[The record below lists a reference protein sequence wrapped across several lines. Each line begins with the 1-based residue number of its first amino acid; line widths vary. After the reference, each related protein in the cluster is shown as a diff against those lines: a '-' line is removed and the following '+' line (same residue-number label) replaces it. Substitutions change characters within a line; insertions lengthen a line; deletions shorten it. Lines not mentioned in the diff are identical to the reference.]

1 MRKKIRKK
9 IFLAIFLLSILT
21 IGNAYAIE
29 NGVTIPL
36 VADIMTDNGETGA
49 ILGAQV
55 IVTNGTGHVFVDT
68 NPYTQVDLQ
77 GSARIAAMVA
87 SDVLGVDEKSYDF
100 YYVIDIG
107 SPIIGGPSAGGAL
120 TVATIAAMNKW
131 EIKPGVVMTG
141 MIDPDETIGP
151 VGGIP
156 FKLEAAATKNTSLFL
171 VPQGQ
176 LVVNIINTTT
186 INRGSITASSTTED
200 TVDLVALGK
209 KLNIDVKEVSTIQ
222 DAVLEF
228 TGHDISKPSLNK
240 TVFTSNYLSLLEPLA
255 TQLQNE
261 SKNMY
266 KDVTFM
272 PNNSFIKN
280 AENLQN
286 GADNLINDKKYYA
299 ATSLYFESMINILT
313 AQWSYGYDQAQNKE
327 QYLANLTK
335 IVEEQIQNSENDLNK
350 FKSNGISDVE
360 VIGAAESRIMIA
372 NNTLENAKNLENSKM
387 LSENSKMLSKNP
399 NDMIAALAFA
409 HERARTAQWWLT
421 LAAPSGKII
430 PEDML
435 KDRSGWYLG
444 QAQSIGTYVQALLA
458 ESGNNHA
465 TVGDMTLA
473 QKEIDRGY
481 YSGAIFDSLQAISR
495 LGTIIG
501 LAGIKDPSIRIN
513 QSADSAQTAI
523 NEVRSKDIEPTLAVS
538 AFEFAGTMTNPFEKI
553 SQYSYAKM
561 VAKTTESLYSR
572 ALVNNQTITKPE
584 FVISNTTT
592 VPAPIPTQKAPA
604 FEGIVLLAT
613 ILLIRRLKK

>member
-1 MRKKIRKK
+1 MRKK
-9 IFLAIFLLSILT
+9 IFLAIFWLSILA
-21 IGNAYAIE
+21 IGNVYALE

-36 VADIMTDNGETGA
+36 VADRMSDQGEEGT
-49 ILGAQV
+49 ILSAQV

-156 FKLEAAATKNTSLFL
+156 FKLEAAVTKNTSLFL

-176 LVVNIINTTT
+176 LIVNIANTTT
-186 INRGSITASSTTED
+186 IRRGPIITSSMTED
-200 TVDLVALGK
+200 VVDLVALGK

-228 TGHDISKPSLNK
+228 TGHDISKPFINK
-240 TVFTSNYLSLLEPLA
+240 TVFTSNYLNLLEPLA
-255 TQLQNE
+255 IQLKNE

-266 KDVTFM
+266 KDTVSITD
-272 PNNSFIKN
+272 NNLIKN

-286 GADNLINDKKYYA
+286 RADDLVNNKKYYA
-299 ATSLYFESMINILT
+299 ATSLYFESMINIL
-313 AQWSYGYDQAQNKE
+313 AAKWGYEYDHTKNKE
-327 QYLANLTK
+327 QYLADLTK
-335 IVEEQIQNSENDLNK
+335 NVEEQIQNSEKDLNK

-360 VIGAAESRIMIA
+360 VIGAAESRIVLA
-372 NNTLENAKNLENSKM
+372 SNTLENAKNL
-387 LSENSKMLSKNP
+387 KNT
-399 NDMIAALAFA
+399 NDIISALAFA

-421 LAAPSGKII
+421 LAVPSGKII
-430 PEDML
+430 PEDIL

-458 ESGNNHA
+458 ESGGDHI
-465 TVGDMTLA
+465 TIGDMTLA

-481 YSGAIFDSLQAISR
+481 YSGAIFDSLQVISR
-495 LGTIIG
+495 FSTVIG
-501 LAGIKDPSIRIN
+501 LAGIKDPSPRIN
-513 QSADSAQTAI
+513 QSADSAQAVI
-523 NEVRSKDIEPTLAVS
+523 NEVRSKGIEPTLAVS
-538 AFEFAGTMTNPFEKI
+538 AYEYGGILTNPYDKI
-553 SQYSYAKM
+553 SQYSYAKS
-561 VAKTTESLYSR
+561 VAKITESLYSR
-572 ALVNNQTITKPE
+572 ALVSNQTVTKPE
-584 FVISNTTT
+584 IVISKTT
-592 VPAPIPTQKAPA
+592 PIPTQKAPA
-604 FEGIVLLAT
+604 FEGIALLIA
-613 ILLIRRLKK
+613 ILLIRKLEK

>member
-1 MRKKIRKK
+1 MGKKICLV
-9 IFLAIFLLSILT
+9 ILLSIAIFSILT
-21 IGNAYAIE
+21 IGNVNALE
-29 NGVTIPL
+29 SGVTIPL
-36 VADIMTDNGETGA
+36 VADRMSDNGETGA
-49 ILGAQV
+49 ILSAQV

-120 TVATIAAMNKW
+120 TVATIAAMNNWK
-131 EIKPGVVMTG
+131 IKPGIVMTG

-176 LVVNIINTTT
+176 LVVNKTNITAV
-186 INRGSITASSTTED
+186 RSGSITTSSMTED
-200 TVDLVALGK
+200 IVDLVALGK
-209 KLNIDVKEVSTIQ
+209 KLNIEVKEVSTIQ

-255 TQLQNE
+255 TQLKNE
-261 SKNMY
+261 SKNKY
-266 KDVTFM
+266 KDVIFM
-272 PNNSFIKN
+272 TNNSFIKN
-280 AENLQN
+280 AEKLQDR
-286 GADNLINDKKYYA
+286 ADNLVNNKKYYV
-299 ATSLYFESMINILT
+299 ATSLYFESMINILA
-313 AQWSYGYDQAQNKE
+313 AQWGYEYDRAENKD
-327 QYLANLTK
+327 QYLTNLTK
-335 IVEEQIQNSENDLNK
+335 NVEEEIQNSENDLNK

-360 VIGAAESRIMIA
+360 IVGAAESRIMLA
-372 NNTLENAKNLENSKM
+372 NNTLENAKNLNNGKT
-387 LSENSKMLSKNP
+387 LSKNSK
-399 NDMIAALAFA
+399 DIISTLAFA

-421 LAAPSGKII
+421 LAVSSGKVI
-430 PEDML
+430 PEEIL

-458 ESGNNHA
+458 ETGSDHA
-465 TVGDMTLA
+465 TIGDVA
-473 QKEIDRGY
+473 FIQKEIDHGY
-481 YSGAIFDSLQAISR
+481 YSGAIFDSLQTISR
-495 LGTIIG
+495 LGTGIG
-501 LAGIKDPSIRIN
+501 LTGIDDASARIN

-523 NEVRSKDIEPTLAVS
+523 NEVRSKGIEPTLAIS
-538 AFEFAGTMTNPFEKI
+538 IYEYGGILTNPFDKI

-572 ALVNNQTITKPE
+572 ALVSNQTITKPE
-584 FVISNTTT
+584 IVITKTT
-592 VPAPIPTQKAPA
+592 PIPTQKTPA
-604 FEGIVLLAT
+604 FEGIAFLIV
-613 ILLIRRLKK
+613 ILLIRKLKNK